1 MKLGIIV
8 LRASAKYVANHNSQG
23 YKEFGIVTLVY
34 YTIIQAEKCFSLLT
48 TSGFSGIKASSKKS

>member
-8 LRASAKYVANHNSQG
+8 LRASTKYVANHNSQG

-48 TSGFSGIKASSKKS
+48 SGFSGIKASSKKS